1 MHEEADE
8 AAMPHLELMMTPKTA
23 TRPPPSKS
31 LDNMLS
37 FSETE
42 YKIARLKIADES
54 ASVSGTSGSKRS
66 SSMAYA
72 LKEKEQRQRLADYTR
87 SNAASREDLRE
98 LLPSV
103 DVDRRS
109 SHKKTWSN
117 LEGVQ
122 KDRKTSEILNKPLHE
137 ERLAVTSPKTRYLRL
152 PGTIEYEYVEK
163 ETRRGEYGPLVSS
176 MRLEPQII
184 CDYRILKTIG
194 SGSTGKVKLAEHVR
208 TGKRVAIKIV
218 PRLLTTRNQKSKEP
232 IVSRE
237 RRILREAAILFLAE
251 HPGIVRL
258 HDFLVTEDC
267 FCLFFEHIDGKELLD
282 HIVDKGR
289 LSERRAKNYFAQLL
303 SVVAYCHANGIVHRD
318 LKIENVLITRLDL
331 SDPTVKLV
339 DFGLANFYHP
349 RERLTTYCGS
359 LYFAAP
365 ELLSGRP
372 YCGPEVD
379 IWSLGVIL
387 YVMLCGKVP
396 FDDKSLS
403 VLHGKIKRGVF
414 EIPSYVSAPAR
425 DLLHS
430 MLTVD
435 PAARIRIPQLM
446 NAMWMREC
454 LPRFYPE
461 RNIPIDCLDEC
472 VVSHLCSELAPLQFG
487 GTENI
492 RLVLERSLID
502 WPAVHDHPL
511 IKLYHLTRHRL
522 KSLPRQIVDKVENL
536 RSASEG
542 LASLDKEPLTP
553 PPPLLHRLRSVS
565 FVLPHRTLALHPSL
579 PHKEQ
584 GRPKPPLNPSKPLG
598 QPQKGHTWRCNI
610 Q

>member
-1 MHEEADE
+1 MHEEPDE
-8 AAMPHLELMMTPKTA
+8 TVMPHLELMMTPKMA
-23 TRPPPSKS
+23 TRPAASKS
-31 LDNMLS
+31 VDNLPS

-42 YKIARLKIADES
+42 YKMAALSISGES
-54 ASVSGTSGSKRS
+54 ASKGSSGIADAS
-66 SSMAYA
+66 
-72 LKEKEQRQRLADYTR
+72 KEKEQRQRLADYTR

-98 LLPSV
+98 PLPGV
-103 DVDRRS
+103 DADRRGA
-109 SHKKTWSN
+109 HKKTWSN

-122 KDRKTSEILNKPLHE
+122 KDRRTAEVLNTPLHE
-137 ERLAVTSPKTRYLRL
+137 ERLAVSSPRTRYLRL
-152 PGTIEYEYVEK
+152 PGTVEYEYVK
-163 ETRRGEYGPLVSS
+163 DETRRGEYGPLVSS

-218 PRLLTTRNQKSKEP
+218 PRLLTTRSQKSKES

-289 LSERRAKNYFAQLL
+289 LSERRAKSYFAQLL
-303 SVVAYCHANGIVHRD
+303 SIIAYCHANGIVHRD
-318 LKIENVLITRLDL
+318 LKIENILITRLDV

-339 DFGLANFYHP
+339 DFGLSNFYHP
-349 RERLTTYCGS
+349 RQRLTTYCGS

-365 ELLSGRP
+365 ELLSGKP

-403 VLHGKIKRGVF
+403 VLHGKIKQGVF
-414 EIPSYVSAPAR
+414 AIPSYVSAPAR
-425 DLLHS
+425 DVLHS

-446 NAMWMREC
+446 NTAWMREC

-461 RNIPIDCLDEC
+461 RNMPIDVLDER
-472 VVSHLCSELAPLQFG
+472 VVDHLCSELAPLQFG
-487 GTENI
+487 GAEGV
-492 RLVLERSLID
+492 RSVLERSLTD
-502 WPAVHDHPL
+502 WPTVHDHPL
-511 IKLYHLTRHRL
+511 VKLYHLTRHRL
-522 KSLPRQIVDKVENL
+522 ASLPRKAIGEVVNL
-536 RSASEG
+536 RPSSEG
-542 LASLDKEPLTP
+542 LPLLDKEPLAP
-553 PPPLLHRLRSVS
+553 PTPLLYRMRSAS
-565 FVLPHRTLALHPSL
+565 FVLPHRTLALHHTL
-579 PHKEQ
+579 PHREQ
-584 GRPKPPLNPSKPLG
+584 ERPKPRLNRSSKPPR
-598 QPQKGHTWRCNI
+598 QSQKGHAWRCTV